1 MSSKQ
6 PDIKPGGVSLGDIY
20 FTLFRHKWK
29 ILSFSAAGILAALVL
44 LLLKPPLYESKAK
57 LDILYVVQG
66 KSLNPAGEDA
76 NTVSP
81 GDRGYGIIQ
90 TEKEILQS
98 LEFTKGKLQKLF
110 MNLSSFNHSLYC

>member
-6 PDIKPGGVSLGDIY
+6 QDIKPGGVSLGDIY
-20 FTLFRHKWK
+20 YTLFRHKWK
-29 ILSFSAAGILAALVL
+29 ILSFSAAGILVALVL

-98 LEFTKGKLQKLF
+98 LDVVMDAVQTIGAGKILA
-110 MNLSSFNHSLYC
+110 